1 MATFELK
8 RVISGGQ
15 TGADL
20 GGLKAAKA
28 CGIPTGG
35 WMPKGYLTE
44 DGPRPEYERLYGML
58 ALPTTEYTKRTRRN
72 VEFARGTLCIA
83 SRWNADGVAATLR
96 YAEELQR
103 PLLKIPYPKSPRAKV
118 KVTPEEVYHWL
129 VQNNIFVLN
138 VAGNRESNAEGIEE
152 FTYHF
157 LVRVFQLVKNSSSG
171 EINSPS
177 ILSSGISAS

>member
-15 TGADL
+15 TGADI

-72 VEFARGTLCIA
+72 VEFARGTICIA
-83 SRWNADGVAATLR
+83 RRWNADGVAATIR

-103 PLLKIPYPKSPRAKV
+103 PLLKVTYPEFSRSQQ
-118 KVTPEEVYHWL
+118 KVTPEEVFQWL
-129 VQNNIFVLN
+129 VQNNIFILN
-138 VAGNRESNAEGIEE
+138 VAGNRESNAEGIEK

-157 LVRVFQLVKNSSSG
+157 LVQVFQLVKNLSAKRIDSTSTLASG
-171 EINSPS
+171 T
-177 ILSSGISAS
+177 

>member
-15 TGADL
+15 TGADI

-72 VEFARGTLCIA
+72 VEFARGTICIA
-83 SRWNADGVAATLR
+83 RRWNADGVAATIR

-103 PLLKIPYPKSPRAKV
+103 PLLKVTYPESSRSQQ
-118 KVTPEEVYHWL
+118 KVTPEEVFQWL
-129 VQNNIFVLN
+129 VQNNIFILN
-138 VAGNRESNAEGIEE
+138 VAGNRESNAEGIEK

-157 LVRVFQLVKNSSSG
+157 LVQVFQLVKNLSAKRIDSTSTLASG
-171 EINSPS
+171 T
-177 ILSSGISAS
+177 

>member
-1 MATFELK
+1 MAAFELK

-35 WMPKGYLTE
+35 WMPKGFLTE
-44 DGPRPEYERLYGML
+44 DGPKPEYERLYGML
-58 ALPTTEYTKRTRRN
+58 ALPTSEYTKRTRRN

-103 PLLKIPYPKSPRAKV
+103 PLLKVEYPKSPRSKV
-118 KVTPEEVYHWL
+118 KVTPEEVFQWL

-152 FTYHF
+152 FTYRF
-157 LVRVFQLVKNSSSG
+157 LVQVFQLVKNQSAGGVGTPPIVSSR
-171 EINSPS
+171 I
-177 ILSSGISAS
+177 

>member
-15 TGADL
+15 TGADI

-72 VEFARGTLCIA
+72 VEFARGTICIA
-83 SRWNADGVAATLR
+83 RRWNADGVAATIR

-103 PLLKIPYPKSPRAKV
+103 PLLKVTYPESSRSQQ
-118 KVTPEEVYHWL
+118 KVTHYPLCGGTTKAL
-129 VQNNIFVLN
+129 VESYLSRVL
-138 VAGNRESNAEGIEE
+138 AFPTESDFGGGVPMVSPKQ
-152 FTYHF
+152 HF
-157 LVRVFQLVKNSSSG
+157 HTQCCRQPGK
-171 EINSPS
+171 
-177 ILSSGISAS
+177 